1 MKPLNRR
8 HFLKSASASGAGLL
22 ILPTGT
28 LFGQNRPSNKLNV
41 ALIGVWGRGLAHYN
55 ALRKENVV
63 ALCDVNELRFPDAL
77 KAFPGAKTYIDWRQL
92 LDKEVKN
99 IDAVVCCTP
108 DHNHAHIAVWA
119 MNRDKHVYME
129 KPIALTVEEA
139 RLVRAKYLE
148 KRSKL
153 ATQAGTQR
161 HAIPNFSR
169 VKEMVR
175 DGAVGN
181 LQGVF
186 AWGNRQLPRTGYL
199 PAEGSPPKTLHYD

>member
-1 MKPLNRR
+1 MSDQPTEVPATNRR
-8 HFLKSASASGAGLL
+8 HFLKSASATGAGLL

-77 KAFPGAKTYIDWRQL
+77 KAFPGAKTYTDWRQL

-108 DHNHAHIAVWA
+108 DHHHAHIAMWA
-119 MNRDKHVYME
+119 MARDKHVYME

-139 RLVRAKYLE
+139 RMVRAAYL
-148 KRSKL
+148 KKQIGR
-153 ATQAGTQR
+153 A
-161 HAIPNFSR
+161 H
-169 VKEMVR
+169 V
-175 DGAVGN
+175 
-181 LQGVF
+181 
-186 AWGNRQLPRTGYL
+186 
-199 PAEGSPPKTLHYD
+199 